1 MGGVTLKNLSFIL
14 AGLFLLAACNQQAV
28 TPPANTPPAKTND
41 ERLFE
46 ELQKEGLAPKVV
58 EVQAN
63 LPTQLPLVIVG
74 NVVPENARPSPPRPG
89 QGYVWVLDG
98 FLTKAMAVHYSPAS
112 GPVILGMAAVYPWE
126 TRVEITPE
134 STALYLILHVTG
146 IDWIRV
152 LDPAALGFSQGV
164 DLDVYARQVIERV
177 QQAVRSSPQ
186 FPQLVQELNRLIRNG
201 QSFLDVLVDPVTTQ
215 GGISV
220 HSTPQKLLGHVQDIL
235 FDHLFSGQ
243 PLPLLQPNLAAR
255 LFNIA
260 FAQDGNP
267 ILNFAGG
274 GVSASFGASGELVLE
289 NNLPVPIAAGALSYE
304 TEVDS
309 GQYDTAL
316 EKDVLSYALSSTP
329 MVKLQLGSGRFLA
342 CALAGTSA
350 KWLPDPNFPLQNL
363 FAKLQT
369 ELLDEVL
376 ILGLVRTVGL
386 IPILGKA
393 DKVPKILDAAKI
405 LYDIHHEGL
414 DLDPAK
420 FASTLKLLLSGINID
435 DKELQSQL
443 AVLAAKVH
451 ALDNE
456 IALLQDAIRS
466 ATGSDWQVAGAL
478 WKSDE
483 IMVKYGPEMEKFF
496 KGLEVQGLKI
506 NKDTVQYEYKD
517 QKVKVLHPD
526 LRTKE
531 ARDAFMSFFNTK
543 LAESKATKSTFE
555 SAVNAMKQSLGIKQG
570 AKNLLELLP
579 VIDYVDFGLWVLG
592 SFTEHYVCFDVNT
605 QTKTIRRTTVPNL
618 LVTPTEISN
627 GKKDE
632 PYTFQLKVLH
642 ILRKAGRDKLTLSW
656 NFGDGTAGQ
665 KDIIATRSPHTE
677 SLTHAYRNAGAY
689 GALFQVASVSGR
701 ASQVVPVYIELPKNE
716 NNYNL
721 NICDVW
727 RAANSGGY
735 GVTEDLWDIS
745 VIRPPSGQKAVFDI
759 SFDTYFIPDR
769 IFVYYPPGNLVLD
782 TGWRGDPSYQGDPLY
797 PGGIAGSGR
806 GQFDNI
812 FEKGSV
818 DQFKVV
824 VVGPDRGTAWT
835 YSVRCRFV
843 QSSSQPQALGVT
855 LEPRE
860 VPLDPEALRQ
870 FPVLREGR

>member
-1 MGGVTLKNLSFIL
+1 MGGVTLKNLSFVL
-14 AGLFLLAACNQQAV
+14 AGLLMLAACNQQAV
-28 TPPANTPPAKTND
+28 TPPEKTNH

-74 NVVPENARPSPPRPG
+74 NVVPENAQPSPSRPG

-98 FLTKAMAVHYSPAS
+98 FLTQAMAVHYSPES
-112 GPVILGMAAVYPWE
+112 GPVILGVAAVYPWE

-134 STALYLILHVTG
+134 STALYLILHATG
-146 IDWIRV
+146 IDWTRV

-164 DLDVYARQVIERV
+164 DPDVYARQVIERV

-186 FPQLVQELNRLIRNG
+186 FPQLVQELDRLIRNG
-201 QSFLDVLVDPVTTQ
+201 QSFLDVLVEPVTTQ

-220 HSTPQKLLGHVQDIL
+220 HSTPQKLLGYVQDIL

-243 PLPLLQPNLAAR
+243 PLPLLQSKVAAR

-260 FAQDGNP
+260 FAQDGSP
-267 ILNFAGG
+267 IINFFGG
-274 GVSASFGASGELVLE
+274 GVSASFGDSGELVLE

-329 MVKLQLGSGRFLA
+329 SAKLRLGSGRFLA
-342 CALAGTSA
+342 CALAGTPLPS
-350 KWLPDPNFPLQNL
+350 WLPDPNFPLQNL

-369 ELLDEVL
+369 QLVDEVL
-376 ILGLVRTVGL
+376 FLTLARAVGL
-386 IPILGKA
+386 IPLLGKA
-393 DKVPKILDAAKI
+393 DEVPKVLDAAGKTI
-405 LYDIHHEGL
+405 SAVKLLYDVYHDGI
-414 DLDPAK
+414 DPAK
-420 FASTLKLLLSGINID
+420 VASFVKQLLSTINID
-435 DKELQSQL
+435 DTELQSQL
-443 AVLAAKVH
+443 TTLSGKLDD
-451 ALDNE
+451 LDNE
-456 IALLQDAIRS
+456 ITLLERAIRS
-466 ATGSDWQVAGAL
+466 AQDTNWQAKDAL
-478 WKSDE
+478 WKSPE

-496 KGLEVQGLKI
+496 RGLEL
-506 NKDTVQYEYKD
+506 NKRVKEYEYNGL
-517 QKVKVLHPD
+517 KVKVLHPNLND
-526 LRTKE
+526 SKT
-531 ARDAFMSFFNTK
+531 RDAFVRFFNAK
-543 LAESKATKSTFE
+543 LAESKLAKSTLE
-555 SAVNAMKQSLGIKQG
+555 SAVSALKQSKQVAKAFLG
-570 AKNLLELLP
+570 LLP
-579 VIDYVDFGLWVLG
+579 LIDYADFGLWVLG
-592 SFTEHYVCFDVNT
+592 SLTEHYVCFDVNT
-605 QTKTIRRTTVPNL
+605 QTRTIRRTTVPNL
-618 LVTPTEISN
+618 LVTPTEIPD

-665 KDIIATRSPHTE
+665 RDIIATRSPHTE
-677 SLTHAYRNAGAY
+677 SLTHAYSNAGAY

-721 NICDVW
+721 NICNVW
-727 RAANSGGY
+727 QAANSGGY

-745 VIRPPSGQKAVFDI
+745 VIRPPSGQKVVFDI

-782 TGWRGDPSYQGDPLY
+782 TGWRGDPSFQGDPLY
-797 PGGIAGSGR
+797 PGGIAGPGR
-806 GQFDNI
+806 GQFNDI

>member
-1 MGGVTLKNLSFIL
+1 LKNLGFIL

-28 TPPANTPPAKTND
+28 TPPEKANH

-74 NVVPENARPSPPRPG
+74 NVVPENARPSPSRPG

-98 FLTKAMAVHYSPAS
+98 FLTQAMAVHYSPAS

-134 STALYLILHVTG
+134 STALYLILHATG
-146 IDWIRV
+146 IDWTRV

-164 DLDVYARQVIERV
+164 DPDVYARQVIERV

-186 FPQLVQELNRLIRNG
+186 FPQLVQELDRLIRNG

-220 HSTPQKLLGHVQDIL
+220 HSTPQKLLGYVQDIL
-235 FDHLFSGQ
+235 FDHLFTGR
-243 PLPLLQPNLAAR
+243 PLPLLQPNLAVR

-267 ILNFAGG
+267 IFNFNGG
-274 GVSASFGASGELVLE
+274 GVSASFGDSGELVLE

-329 MVKLQLGSGRFLA
+329 SAKLRLGSGRFLA
-342 CALAGTSA
+342 CALAGTPLAGTS
-350 KWLPDPNFPLQNL
+350 WLPDPNFPLQNL

-369 ELLDEVL
+369 QLLDEVL
-376 ILGLVRTVGL
+376 VLGLARTVGL
-386 IPILGKA
+386 IPLLGKA
-393 DKVPKILDAAKI
+393 GKVPKVLDATGKIIGGVKI

-414 DLDPAK
+414 DAAK
-420 FASTLKLLLSGINID
+420 VASTLKLFLSGINID

-443 AVLAAKVH
+443 TALSAKVS
-451 ALDNE
+451 ALDEE
-456 IALLQDAIRS
+456 IALLEAARKSAI
-466 ATGSDWQVAGAL
+466 GSDWQAKGAL
-478 WKSDE
+478 WKSPE

-506 NKDTVQYEYKD
+506 NKNPVEYKYKD
-517 QKVKVLHPD
+517 LKVEVLHPD

-531 ARDAFMSFFNTK
+531 ARDAFVRFFEAK
-543 LAESKATKSTFE
+543 LAESKLAKSTLE
-555 SAVNAMKQSLGIKQG
+555 SAVSALKLSSGIKQT
-570 AKNLLELLP
+570 AKTFLELLP
-579 VIDYVDFGLWVLG
+579 LIDYADFALWALG
-592 SFTEHYVCFDVNT
+592 SLTEHYVCFDVNT

-632 PYTFQLKVLH
+632 PYTFQLRVLH

-665 KDIIATRSPHTE
+665 RDIIATRSPHTE

-701 ASQVVPVYIELPKNE
+701 ASQVVPVYIELPKKE

-759 SFDTYFIPDR
+759 SFNTYSIPDR

-797 PGGIAGSGR
+797 PGGIAGPGR
-806 GQFDNI
+806 GQFNDI

-824 VVGPDRGTAWT
+824 VVGPDRNTAWT

>member
-1 MGGVTLKNLSFIL
+1 
-14 AGLFLLAACNQQAV
+14 
-28 TPPANTPPAKTND
+28 
-41 ERLFE
+41 
-46 ELQKEGLAPKVV
+46 
-58 EVQAN
+58 
-63 LPTQLPLVIVG
+63 
-74 NVVPENARPSPPRPG
+74 
-89 QGYVWVLDG
+89 
-98 FLTKAMAVHYSPAS
+98 
-112 GPVILGMAAVYPWE
+112 
-126 TRVEITPE
+126 
-134 STALYLILHVTG
+134 
-146 IDWIRV
+146 
-152 LDPAALGFSQGV
+152 
-164 DLDVYARQVIERV
+164 
-177 QQAVRSSPQ
+177 
-186 FPQLVQELNRLIRNG
+186 LVQELDRLIRNG
-201 QSFLDVLVDPVTTQ
+201 QSFLDVLIEPVTTQ

-220 HSTPQKLLGHVQDIL
+220 HSTPPLLGYVQYIL
-235 FDHLFSGQ
+235 FDLFSGK
-243 PLPLLQPNLAAR
+243 PLPSLSGLNFA
-255 LFNIA
+255 FKFINIA

-267 ILNFAGG
+267 IFNLDGG
-274 GVSASFGASGELVLE
+274 GVSASFGDSGELVLE
-289 NNLPVPIAAGALSYE
+289 NNLPVPIAAGALWYE

-316 EKDVLSYALSSTP
+316 EMDVLSYALSSTS
-329 MVKLQLGSGRFLA
+329 MAKLRLGSGRFLA
-342 CALAGTSA
+342 CALAGTADVWS
-350 KWLPDPNFPLQNL
+350 PDPNFPLQNL
-363 FAKLQT
+363 FAKLKI
-369 ELLDEVL
+369 ELLDEMS
-376 ILGLVRTVGL
+376 ILALARFAGL
-386 IPILGKA
+386 IPLTKVVKA
-393 DKVPKILDAAKI
+393 GKVPKVLKVAGNAIGWGKI
-405 LYDIHHEGL
+405 FYDIYHEGL
-414 DLDPAK
+414 DPAK
-420 FASTLKLLLSGINID
+420 VVSAIKQALSSIDID
-435 DKELQSQL
+435 DKRLQSQL
-443 AVLAAKVH
+443 AVLAPKLH

-456 IALLQDAIRS
+456 IALLQGAIDS
-466 ATGSDWQVAGAL
+466 ATGSDWQAKGAL

-496 KGLEVQGLKI
+496 KGLQEQGLI
-506 NKDTVQYEYKD
+506 ELNKNPVTYEYNG
-517 QKVKVLHPD
+517 QKVQVLHPD
-526 LRTKE
+526 LRTKA
-531 ARDAFMSFFNTK
+531 ARDAFVRFFETK
-543 LAESKATKSTFE
+543 LAESKLTKSILEASVKELKF
-555 SAVNAMKQSLGIKQG
+555 KQG
-570 AKNLLELLP
+570 ARNFLELIP
-579 VIDYVDFGLWVLG
+579 VFDYVDYALWLV
-592 SFTEHYVCFDVNT
+592 STFTIEHYVCFDVNT

-642 ILRKAGRDKLTLSW
+642 ILRKAGRDILTLSW

-665 KDIIATRSPHTE
+665 RDIIATRSPHTE

-727 RAANSGGY
+727 RAAKSGGY

-759 SFDTYFIPDR
+759 SFNTYSIPDR

-797 PGGIAGSGR
+797 PGGIAGPGR
-806 GQFDNI
+806 GQFNDI

-824 VVGPDRGTAWT
+824 VVGPDKGTAWT